1 MRTTTIV
8 REQLAFSYPSLTQA
22 EIVSAESTL
31 ELRLVSTA
39 QEFRTLHAF
48 NPELNIIFT
57 DEEPQLRTTTRQW
70 PNLTVA
76 QAWVDMVLSGKLNEG
91 LANPVNIISAQVDPE

>member
-1 MRTTTIV
+1 MRTTTVV

-22 EIVSAESTL
+22 EIVSAESAL
-31 ELRLVSTA
+31 ELRFVSIA
-39 QEFRTLHAF
+39 EEWVTLHAF

-57 DEEPQLRTTTRQW
+57 NEEPQLRTTTRQW
-70 PNLTVA
+70 PNLTNA

-91 LANPVNIISAQVDPE
+91 LAYPVNIISAQVDPE

>member
-22 EIVSAESTL
+22 EIVSAESAL
-31 ELRLVSTA
+31 ELRLVSIA
-39 QEFRTLHAF
+39 KEFSTLYSF
-48 NPELNIIFT
+48 NPEYNVIFK
-57 DEEPQLRTTTRQW
+57 DEEPQLRTTIRQW

-76 QAWVDMVLSGKLNEG
+76 QAWIDLVLSGNLNEG
-91 LANPVNIISAQVDPE
+91 LAYPVNIISAQVDPE

>member
-22 EIVSAESTL
+22 EINSAESAL
-31 ELRLVSTA
+31 EDRLVVIA
-39 QEFRTLHAF
+39 EEFNALHAF
-48 NPELNIIFT
+48 HPELNIIFT

-76 QAWVDMVLSGKLNEG
+76 QSWVDLVLSGKLNEG
-91 LANPVNIISAQVDPE
+91 LEYPVNIISAQVDPE